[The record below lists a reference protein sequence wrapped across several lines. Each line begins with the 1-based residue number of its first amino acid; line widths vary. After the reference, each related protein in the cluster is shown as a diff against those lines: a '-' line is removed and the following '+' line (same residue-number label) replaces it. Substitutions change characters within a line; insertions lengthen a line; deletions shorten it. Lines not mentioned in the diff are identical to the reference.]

1 MNWKEES
8 HISRIRWALKVFY
21 TEWMKWDEKEGR
33 RKRQRKRQRKKSTQN
48 NYEASH
54 FNFSGPYETAALI
67 VSRSL
72 ANSSIL
78 FWFETFQFSI
88 LAIITHSHTV
98 CDYLMP
104 HLNWQCFFCVLYE
117 CECSIAWF
125 LIFKTVCNLSIDYN
139 FMKESTRLLY
149 EVIVGVRLVESFSW
163 I

>member
-1 MNWKEES
+1 MRRERETQKET
-8 HISRIRWALKVFY
+8 K
-21 TEWMKWDEKEGR
+21 K
-33 RKRQRKRQRKKSTQN
+33 KKSTQN
-48 NYEASH
+48 NYKASH
-54 FNFSGPYETAALI
+54 FNFSGPYKTAALI

-104 HLNWQCFFCVLYE
+104 HLNWRCFFLCMCVPDALNE
-117 CECSIAWF
+117 NVQCIAWF

-139 FMKESTRLLY
+139 FMKEITRLLY
-149 EVIVGVRLVESFSW
+149 EVIVGVRFIEPFSW